1 MCQGV
6 IMAELILFVIGVVS
20 GFLLWFS
27 VMFHASDKQYE
38 RSQREMLFS
47 FLLGLAVHI
56 VLAVFVYAFFGG
68 NIPCLNSAKLAGLVL
83 CMPLILFFFRG
94 RFFQAAF
101 LLGMS
106 AIIAIVAHSLG
117 NALEIS
123 LQQYDVRYGRAIN
136 VFGASVMTAVLL
148 LAILGTLKRLAVLWN
163 AVDGNLLWSRI
174 WPLPLLSSILVMLSG
189 NIWIADSILT
199 LSFFLSRVLAVIVV
213 YFTLYLLRYI
223 SEQLRDKWQYEQNAV
238 MALRGVQ
245 LQKELY
251 EQITRRMEDHNRSV
265 HDLRHHIAVLRQYAA
280 KGNPDE
286 IRGYLERYSRTVTEE
301 KQLIFCENNP
311 VNAILYHYHQMA
323 REEQIETDIS
333 VDIRCVPE
341 NAEMDLCVLIGN
353 IFENAIHA
361 VERLPDTGRRIV
373 LHGAVQKNTF
383 SLYCE
388 NPYNSPIRKSKGR
401 FLSASHEGFGQ
412 GTASVELIAEKYGGT
427 VRYQTEQNRF
437 IVSVLLYLHNSAG
450 KQNKKDAALPSAG

>member
-1 MCQGV
+1 ML
-6 IMAELILFVIGVVS
+6 ELILFIVGVVS

-27 VMFHASDKQYE
+27 VMFHTSGNGHD

-47 FLLGLAVHI
+47 FFTGLTVHI
-56 VLAVFVYAFFGG
+56 LLAIFVYTFFGSD
-68 NIPCLNSAKLAGLVL
+68 IPCLNSAKLAGLVL

-94 RFFQAAF
+94 RLFQAAF

-106 AIIAIVAHSLG
+106 AMIAIVAHSLG
-117 NALEIS
+117 NTLEIS
-123 LQQYDVRYGRAIN
+123 LQLYDIRYGRAIN
-136 VFGASVMTAVLL
+136 VFSATVMTAILL

-163 AVDGNLLWSRI
+163 AVDDNLLWSRI
-174 WPLPLLSSILVMLSG
+174 WPLPLLSSFLVLLSG
-189 NIWIADSILT
+189 NIWITDSILT
-199 LSFFLSRVLAVIVV
+199 LSFFLSRVLAVAVL

-238 MALRGVQ
+238 MAQRGVQ

-265 HDLRHHIAVLRQYAA
+265 HDLRHHIAVLQQYAE
-280 KGNPDE
+280 KGDSGE
-286 IRGYLERYSRTVTEE
+286 IRGYLERYSRSVIEE
-301 KQLIFCENNP
+301 KQLIFCENPP

-323 REEQIETDIS
+323 REERIETDIS
-333 VDIRCVPE
+333 VDIRHIPE
-341 NAEMDLCVLIGN
+341 NVETDLCVLIGN
-353 IFENAIHA
+353 IFENAIQA
-361 VERLPDTGRRIV
+361 VARLPDTGRRIV
-373 LHGAVQKNTF
+373 LHAAAQKDTF

-427 VRYQTEQNRF
+427 VRYQTEQNCF
-437 IVSVLLYLHNSAG
+437 VVSVLLYLRGPAG
-450 KQNKKDAALPSAG
+450 EGCEQDATTVPDR